1 MSRIFA
7 LSTLMFALTTA
18 APLTASAGSKCKT
31 FNPDKLIKAATK
43 VCGTIDGTKRF
54 DCSSDK
60 VNNAGGEIKEWLNV
74 WNSIADNGGGTIGPR
89 IITWVAPE
97 FGRIIAPGDRTWVS
111 EEPAVGGASVAIR
124 YNEGKATVDISYCSV
139 DAEGTIRTLDTDR
152 VKGGSPP
159 RKHFAAKDIDGKFLY
174 VQLDGRKPWARAYDY
189 EIRIRNDG
197 KSLPAPAEDPR
208 TRSPQMN
215 RLQRVR

>member
-7 LSTLMFALTTA
+7 LSTLMFTITAA

-43 VCGTIDGTKRF
+43 VCGTVDGTKRF

-60 VNNAGGEIKEWLNV
+60 VSNVGEEIKEWLNI
-74 WNSIADNGGGTIGPR
+74 WNSIADNGPGSIGPR
-89 IITWVAPE
+89 TITWVAPE

-124 YNEGKATVDISYCSV
+124 YNEGKAAVHISYCSV
-139 DAEGTIRTLDTDR
+139 DAAGNIRTLGGER
-152 VKGGSPP
+152 VQGGAPA

-174 VQLDGRKPWARAYDY
+174 IQFDGLKPWTRAYDY

-197 KSLPAPAEDPR
+197 KSLSAPAK
-208 TRSPQMN
+208 TPQ
-215 RLQRVR
+215 RGARK